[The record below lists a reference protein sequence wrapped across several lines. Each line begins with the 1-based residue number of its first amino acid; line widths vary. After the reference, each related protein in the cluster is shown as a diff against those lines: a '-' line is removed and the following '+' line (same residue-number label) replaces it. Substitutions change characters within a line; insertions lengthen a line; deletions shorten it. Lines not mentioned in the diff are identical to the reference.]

1 MFARQSVQLAIEPPS
16 SSQLGKVTRMKSL
29 TPVDFA
35 AVARQN
41 RFLRIRSSEDFL
53 TALEAECGLKEGEKA
68 GIGFLN

>member
-1 MFARQSVQLAIEPPS
+1 
-16 SSQLGKVTRMKSL
+16 MKSL